1 MILHL
6 LTDDKFTDYV
16 INEFSASEMKSEL
29 VLIPSNNAMNLVEQ
43 KDKCRVVRQ
52 FSAEYHQ
59 LKQEL
64 SNYTAILF
72 HGLMCGS
79 WQNDILASIPSSVH
93 IAWMVWGGE
102 VYSRQEM
109 FLQFMQPISRLI
121 YKIHSCKRHQKSS
134 NNEIKFELFQKIDFC
149 LTNMPEEYEYV
160 KRFIN
165 KDIKYI
171 WYNYYSIEE
180 TISSLV
186 DKRCQGSNVWI
197 GNSAAEKNN
206 HIDIFLHM
214 KRRLSHKQISSRD
227 YIIPLSYGAPWW
239 KNIVLKVG
247 HLIFKN
253 RMIPLLDFIS
263 RDEYNAKMLSCSTM
277 IIGYLQPAAHGN
289 LMTALWLGMRVYLH
303 ESSMDYHYF
312 KRIGCIVFSIEKDMT
327 CANNHV
333 FDLLSDAE
341 VAQNRSALLEWYS
354 MQNMHRRN
362 LELVNILS
370 TPKQC

>member
-6 LTDDKFTDYV
+6 LTDEKFTDYA
-16 INEFSASEMKSEL
+16 IAQFSAPEMKSEL

-93 IAWMVWGGE
+93 ISWIVWGGE

-109 FLQFMQPISRLI
+109 FLQFMQPVSKLL
-121 YKIHSCKRHQKSS
+121 YKIHERKKPQKS

-165 KDIKYI
+165 KDIKFI

-180 TISSLV
+180 TIGSLV

-206 HIDIFLHM
+206 HVDIFLHM
-214 KRRLSHKQISSRD
+214 KRRLWHKQISSRD

-247 HLIFKN
+247 RLIFKN
-253 RMIPLLDFIS
+253 GMIPLLDFIS

-327 CANNHV
+327 HANNHV

>member
-16 INEFSASEMKSEL
+16 INEFSASEMMSEL
-29 VLIPSNNAMNLVEQ
+29 VLIPSNNSMHIVEQ
-43 KDKCRVVRQ
+43 KNKCRVVPQ
-52 FSAEYHQ
+52 FSADYYQ

-79 WQNDILASIPSSVH
+79 WQNDILTAIPSSVH

-102 VYSRQEM
+102 IYSRKET
-109 FLQFMQPISRLI
+109 FLQFMQPISKLLFKVHER
-121 YKIHSCKRHQKSS
+121 KKPQKSDS
-134 NNEIKFELFQKIDFC
+134 NEIKFGLFQKIDFL

-160 KRFIN
+160 KGYIN
-165 KDIKYI
+165 KDIKFI

-180 TISSLV
+180 TIGSLA
-186 DKRCQGSNVWI
+186 DKRCQGTNVWI

-214 KRRLSHKQISSRD
+214 KRRLSRKQLRSHD

-247 HLIFKN
+247 RFVFRN
-253 RMIPLLDFIS
+253 RMKPLLDFVP
-263 RDEYNAKMLSCSTM
+263 RDDYNAKMMSCSTM
-277 IIGYLQPAAHGN
+277 IMGYLQPAAHGN

-312 KRIGCIVFSIEKDMT
+312 KRIGCIVFSLEKDMKR
-327 CANNHV
+327 ANNRV

-341 VAQNRSALLEWYS
+341 VAQNRIALQKWYS
-354 MQNMHRRN
+354 MQSMHRHN
-362 LELVNILS
+362 LELINILS
-370 TPKQC
+370 TPKQP